1 MATEARTSVTG
12 QSFRVPKTAELVAAH
27 LRNQIVRGQLV
38 EGDSLPPEAE
48 LMADFGVSR
57 PTLREAFR
65 VLESESLITIRR
77 GARGGAKVHG
87 ISPTT
92 AARYAGLLLQ
102 ARGTTLAD
110 VYQCRIILEPAAARL
125 LAERPTKQALGVLRK
140 CLQEQRDVMGEAPA
154 FPLVTA
160 QFHEQVLG
168 LSGNTTLGVLGG
180 MLYEIIDLHA
190 AASLEPGPTPLN
202 VARKSCEAHERL
214 VDLVE
219 AGDADGAEEHWR
231 SHLEEGAH
239 AMLKGL
245 GAKKVLD
252 LLT

>member
-1 MATEARTSVTG
+1 MATEARSSVTG

-125 LAERPTKQALGVLRK
+125 LAERPTELAHSADWQWLDFDRSLWHREGTR
-140 CLQEQRDVMGEAPA
+140 
-154 FPLVTA
+154 
-160 QFHEQVLG
+160 
-168 LSGNTTLGVLGG
+168 S
-180 MLYEIIDLHA
+180 ILH
-190 AASLEPGPTPLN
+190 PGPLTQGASVGN
-202 VARKSCEAHERL
+202 EVVAWK
-214 VDLVE
+214 
-219 AGDADGAEEHWR
+219 
-231 SHLEEGAH
+231 
-239 AMLKGL
+239 
-245 GAKKVLD
+245 
-252 LLT
+252 

>member
-1 MATEARTSVTG
+1 MATDVRPAAGRN
-12 QSFRVPKTAELVAAH
+12 FRVPKTAELVAAH

-48 LMADFGVSR
+48 LMAEFGVSR

-77 GARGGAKVHG
+77 GARGGARVHG

-102 ARGTTLAD
+102 ARGTTIAD

-125 LAERPTKQALGVLRK
+125 LAEKPSKQALAALK
-140 CLQEQRDVMGEAPA
+140 KSLQEQREVIGEAPA
-154 FPLVTA
+154 FPLATA
-160 QFHEQVLG
+160 RFHEEILA
-168 LSGNTTLGVLGG
+168 LSANATLGVLGG
-180 MLYEIIDLHA
+180 MLSEIIDLHA
-190 AASLEPGPTPLN
+190 AATLAPGPTPPE
-202 VARKSCEAHERL
+202 VARRTCEEHERL
-214 VDLVE
+214 VELIE
-219 AGDADGAEEHWR
+219 AGDGDGAEGHWR
-231 SHLEEGAH
+231 RHLEQGANS
-239 AMLKGL
+239 MLKGL

-252 LLT
+252 LL